1 MIKSLVRANLI
12 RRFTHTKYNPNIC
25 QNNKIIE
32 QLVEQNKNLKNID
45 TNLELI
51 FLNTGII
58 AVLTVIKLC
67 IPY

>member
-1 MIKSLVRANLI
+1 MFKSLVRPNLI
-12 RRFTHTKYNPNIC
+12 RRFTHNKCNPNIC

-45 TNLELI
+45 TNLDLL

-58 AVLTVIKLC
+58 VVLAVIKVC